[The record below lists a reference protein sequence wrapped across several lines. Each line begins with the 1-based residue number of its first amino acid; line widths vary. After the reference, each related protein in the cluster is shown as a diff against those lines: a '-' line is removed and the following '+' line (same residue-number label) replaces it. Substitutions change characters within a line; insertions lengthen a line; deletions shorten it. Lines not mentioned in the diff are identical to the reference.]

1 MRKLY
6 RIYET
11 DREGS
16 DFYLFL
22 ECDSAAEAMRWMSQL
37 SAQGKR
43 VRVCKARQTT
53 PWA

>member
-1 MRKLY
+1 VRKLY
-6 RIYET
+6 RVYEA

-22 ECDSAAEAMRWMSQL
+22 ECDSATEALRWMSQL

-43 VRVCKARQTT
+43 ARVRKTRHTT

>member
-6 RIYET
+6 RVYET

-22 ECDSAAEAMRWMSQL
+22 ECDTATEAMRWMSQL
-37 SAQGKR
+37 SAQGKC
-43 VRVCKARQTT
+43 VRVCKTRHTASG
-53 PWA
+53 

>member
-6 RIYET
+6 RVYET

-22 ECDSAAEAMRWMSQL
+22 ECDTATEAMRWVSRL

-43 VRVCKARQTT
+43 VRVRKTRHA
-53 PWA
+53 AFA